1 MKAQFNI
8 NMRFLFSSMTNVP
21 IRLNFNSCNNNHS
34 FHFAGKKDK
43 KKSDDYKTMGVDGI
57 RLYYNTI

>member
-1 MKAQFNI
+1 MFPFDSTSTLVTI
-8 NMRFLFSSMTNVP
+8 IIVFIL
-21 IRLNFNSCNNNHS
+21 L
-34 FHFAGKKDK
+34 GKKTK